1 MKRSEIIKGVMES
14 DARKIKYTYEQLDF
28 EAFDEAVKI
37 IGRARNIYVA
47 GLRSC
52 APLASYLAF
61 HLNLIA
67 PGVHLLTTNSASE
80 LFEQMLHIG
89 ERDVLIAVSFP
100 RYSMRTL
107 KATEFANQRK
117 AKVITITDEEHS
129 PINLY
134 SSCKLIA
141 RSEMTDI
148 SDSLV
153 APMSLV
159 NALVVALCRNRKKK
173 VVENLESL
181 EEIWED
187 YQIYGPDELNPL
199 EENPEVKIVE
209 DEDDKSSDCRRRRS
223 RNAGCGLCGPSGNKS
238 RCLRTE

>member
-1 MKRSEIIKGVMES
+1 MKRSDVIKGVMAS
-14 DARKIKYTYEQLDF
+14 DAKKIKYTYEHLDF
-28 EAFDEAVKI
+28 DAFDEAVKM
-37 IGRARNIYVA
+37 IGKGRNIYVV
-47 GLRSC
+47 GLRGC

-61 HLNLIA
+61 HLNLA
-67 PGVHLLTTNSASE
+67 VPGVKLLVTNSASE
-80 LFEQMLHIG
+80 LFEQMLYIN
-89 ERDVLIAVSFP
+89 EKDVLIAVSFP

-141 RSEMTDI
+141 KSDMTDI
-148 SDSLV
+148 ADSLV

-159 NALVVALCRNRKKK
+159 NALVVALCRHKKK
-173 VVENLESL
+173 RVLGTLESL

-199 EENPEVKIVE
+199 EEEPKIKIVE
-209 DEDDKSSDCRRRRS
+209 
-223 RNAGCGLCGPSGNKS
+223 GPKE
-238 RCLRTE
+238 R

>member
-1 MKRSEIIKGVMES
+1 MRRSDVVKGVMAS
-14 DARKIKYTYEQLDF
+14 DAKKIKYTYEHLDF
-28 EAFDEAVKI
+28 DAFDEAVKI
-37 IGRARNIYVA
+37 IGKGRNIYVA
-47 GLRSC
+47 GLRGC

-67 PGVHLLTTNSASE
+67 PGVKLLVTNSASE
-80 LFEQMLHIG
+80 LFEQMLYIN
-89 ERDVLIAVSFP
+89 EKDVLIAVSFP

-117 AKVITITDEEHS
+117 AKVITITDDEHS

-134 SSCKLIA
+134 ASCKLIA
-141 RSEMTDI
+141 RSDMTDI
-148 SDSLV
+148 SESLV

-159 NALVVALCRNRKKK
+159 NALVVALCRNKKK
-173 VVENLESL
+173 RVLGTLESL

-199 EENPEVKIVE
+199 EEEPKIKIME
-209 DEDDKSSDCRRRRS
+209 
-223 RNAGCGLCGPSGNKS
+223 G
-238 RCLRTE
+238 TEER